1 MNKKTKILCVCNQGN
16 CRSVGT
22 RYVLNKH
29 GYDNVIAIGGANTSK
44 ETLSMLCKWADMIL
58 LAKPKHEDFLPCDK
72 DKIMDNFTIG
82 EDVYQNPLHPDLH
95 KVVINQ
101 LKKIKLT

>member
-22 RYVLNKH
+22 RYVLNKN
-29 GYDNVIAIGGANTSK
+29 GYSNVIAIGGANTSV
-44 ETLSMLCKWADMIL
+44 ETLSMLCKWADVIL
-58 LAKPKHEDFLPCDK
+58 LAKPKHKSFLPIYHEKVNND
-72 DKIMDNFTIG
+72 FTIG
-82 EDVYQNPLHPDLH
+82 EDVYNNPLHPDLH

-101 LKKIKLT
+101 LKKIKLI